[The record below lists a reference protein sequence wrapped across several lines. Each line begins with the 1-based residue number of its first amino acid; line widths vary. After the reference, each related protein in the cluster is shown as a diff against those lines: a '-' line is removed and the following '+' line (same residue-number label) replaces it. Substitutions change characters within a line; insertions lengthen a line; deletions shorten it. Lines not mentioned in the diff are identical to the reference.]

1 MGSGWARLRVCV
13 CPAQA
18 NRGLDSKGA
27 REGGTDGRK
36 GMLFVC
42 THRLHQLKHT
52 KFAGRVCVKMPPG
65 NAIET
70 NLN

>member
-18 NRGLDSKGA
+18 NRGLDSKGT
-27 REGGTDGRK
+27 REDEGRK